1 MENDGTNFVDNTCII
16 VYNYAQQ
23 ENELRSGKME
33 NRRVYKNLQN
43 NLLQLEEHMYPLVD
57 TDKPNV
63 FRNLFP
69 YDEVPKIAFNDRI
82 VPHNMPKDI
91 WITDT
96 TFRDGQQSRAPYTTE
111 QIVTMYDYLH
121 KLGGPNGI
129 IRQSEFFLYSKKD
142 RDAVYKCLER
152 GYEFPEVT
160 SWIRANK
167 KDFELVKEIG
177 LKETGILVSC
187 SDYHIFYK
195 MKMTRREAMNHYLS
209 VVRECLETGVA
220 PRCHLEDITRS
231 DIYGFVIPFCL
242 ELMKLG
248 EEYNIP
254 VKIRACDTMGY
265 GVNFSGAVIPRS
277 VQGIIYGLHT
287 HAGVPSEQIEWH
299 GHNDFYKAVSNSTTA
314 WLYGACGVNCSLFG
328 IGERTGN
335 TPLEAM
341 VFEYAQLKGSLDG
354 MDTRVI
360 TELAQYYEKEI
371 GYRVPSRTPFVGR
384 NFNVTRAGIHAD
396 GLLKNEEIYNIFDTE
411 KFLNR
416 PVLVAVSNTSGL
428 AGIAHW
434 INTYFKLPENKKVN
448 KADPL
453 VSKVK
458 EWVDAQYEDGRIT
471 VITDDELL
479 KVIDSAC
486 EELGITLI

>member
-1 MENDGTNFVDNTCII
+1 
-16 VYNYAQQ
+16 
-23 ENELRSGKME
+23 ME
-33 NRRVYKNLQN
+33 NRKVYKNPHN

-57 TDKPNV
+57 VEKPNV

-82 VPHNMPKDI
+82 VPHNLPDKI

-111 QIVTMYDYLH
+111 QIVTMFDYLH

-142 RDAVYKCLER
+142 RDAVIKCLER

-160 SWIRANK
+160 AWIRASK

-177 LKETGILVSC
+177 LRETGILVSC

-209 VVRECLETGVA
+209 VVRECLEMGVA

-277 VQGIIYGLHT
+277 VQGIIYGIHT
-287 HAGVPSEQIEWH
+287 HAGVPNEQIEWH
-299 GHNDFYKAVSNSTTA
+299 GHNDFYKAVTNSTTA
-314 WLYGACGVNCSLFG
+314 WLYGASGVNCSLFG

-341 VFEYAQLKGSLDG
+341 VFEYAQLKGTLDG
-354 MDTRVI
+354 MDTTVI
-360 TELAQYYEKEI
+360 TELAEYYEKEI

-434 INTYFKLPENKKVN
+434 INTYFKLKEEKKVS
-448 KADPL
+448 KSDLL
-453 VSKVK
+453 VMKVK
-458 EWVDAQYEDGRIT
+458 EWVDKEYEGGRVT

-479 KVIDSAC
+479 KVIDEVC
-486 EELGITLI
+486 EELGTTIR